1 MRIGTRAAEV
11 TRTGL
16 RPLLWLA
23 FAASAALVMWGLLG
37 GPVRGEVP
45 LTPAPTLAGA
55 PSASTPASTPP
66 TDDAVPSAKAILAP
80 RSREPLPELSGQ
92 PVHLEIRQGDDIL
105 ASAPTPVTQL
115 NGRGELNPEPRMIG
129 WYGPPQWD
137 TLPGNTSAHPGV
149 FAGHVTHGG
158 ARDVFYRL
166 GEVRAGDEITVT
178 YSDGTVAT
186 FVADTDALTAPKD
199 DITAKADTEYAWV
212 WTLTEPGQRI
222 SLFSCDP
229 SQGKDLTGHSR
240 NNWVVQATRTA

>member
-1 MRIGTRAAEV
+1 M
-11 TRTGL
+11 TRTG
-16 RPLLWLA
+16 RRALLWLA
-23 FAASAALVMWGLLG
+23 FAASAALVIWGLLG

-55 PSASTPASTPP
+55 PSASTTASAP
-66 TDDAVPSAKAILAP
+66 TTASFAPSVHAEAAP
-80 RSREPLPELSGQ
+80 SPTPLPELSGQ

-105 ASAPTPVTQL
+105 ASAPTPLTQL
-115 NGRGELNPEPRMIG
+115 NRRGELNPEPRTIG
-129 WYGPPQWD
+129 WYGPPEWD

-149 FAGHVTHGG
+149 FAGHVTYGG

-178 YSDGTVAT
+178 YSDGAVAR
-186 FVADTDALTAPKD
+186 FVADTDAVTAPKD
-199 DITAKADTEYAWV
+199 DITTKADTEYAWV

-229 SQGKDLTGHSR
+229 SQGRDLTGHSV